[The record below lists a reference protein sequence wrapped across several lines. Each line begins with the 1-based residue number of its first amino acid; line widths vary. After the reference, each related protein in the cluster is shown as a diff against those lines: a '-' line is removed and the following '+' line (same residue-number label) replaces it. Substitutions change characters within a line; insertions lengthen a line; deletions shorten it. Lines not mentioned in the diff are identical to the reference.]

1 VTSMAGLLG
10 HHHVVA
16 SLALL
21 ALIRAYAVYRQ
32 LRGFSNVCS

>member
-1 VTSMAGLLG
+1 MAGLPW

-21 ALIRAYAVYRQ
+21 ALLALIHAYAIIRQ
-32 LRGFSNVCS
+32 LDEA

>member
-1 VTSMAGLLG
+1 
-10 HHHVVA
+10 VA

-32 LRGFSNVCS
+32 LRGFSNVCSKTSTGSHHQA